1 MDYRMM
7 SLEWEGF
14 TVEHLDKLKEETA
27 VLLERATVTEQPSSS
42 KADYTLRNKQKYG
55 RIYIENS
62 VQSYEFVVAT
72 FGGAP
77 PLGKLPILIPDSQIG
92 CEPVNVSQPNP
103 NPNYERKVVVVR
115 RGECSFLMKA
125 LNAKRFNASALIIV
139 NTEDIL
145 EPPASGSKAFC
156 RLSHH
161 TSSSRL
167 LI

>member
-7 SLEWEGF
+7 TLEWEGF
-14 TVEHLDKLKEETA
+14 TAEQLAKLKEETSA
-27 VLLERATVTEQPSSS
+27 LLARATVTEQPSSS

-92 CEPVNVSQPNP
+92 CEPVNVSQPNTNPNPNHP

-115 RGECSFLMKA
+115 RGECSFLTKA
-125 LNAKRFNASALIIV
+125 LNAKRFNASALIII

-145 EPPASGSKAFC
+145 EPPASGSIDRAM
-156 RLSHH
+156 
-161 TSSSRL
+161 
-167 LI
+167 